1 MCEWVAASLISH
13 IRSFDLVINIINL
26 PSVYNKVE
34 GVDGPEVVGAA
45 PPGGGPGHPG
55 TGQVQE
61 N

>member
-1 MCEWVAASLISH
+1 MSV
-13 IRSFDLVINIINL
+13 RSCDLVIKIINL

-34 GVDGPEVVGAA
+34 GVDVGGLHADGQEAVGAA